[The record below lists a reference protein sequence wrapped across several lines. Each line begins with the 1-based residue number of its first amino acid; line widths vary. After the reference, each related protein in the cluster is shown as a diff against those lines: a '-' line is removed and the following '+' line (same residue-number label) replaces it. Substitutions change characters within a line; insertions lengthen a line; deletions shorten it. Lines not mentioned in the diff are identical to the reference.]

1 MLKYVTIGYLYVD
14 DFPKN
19 NVCRGHNF
27 HQTRT
32 NTHNMS
38 LDENTDVFEST
49 LPVEG
54 FNTKQHKR
62 R

>member
-1 MLKYVTIGYLYVD
+1 ML
-14 DFPKN
+14 
-19 NVCRGHNF
+19 CHNF